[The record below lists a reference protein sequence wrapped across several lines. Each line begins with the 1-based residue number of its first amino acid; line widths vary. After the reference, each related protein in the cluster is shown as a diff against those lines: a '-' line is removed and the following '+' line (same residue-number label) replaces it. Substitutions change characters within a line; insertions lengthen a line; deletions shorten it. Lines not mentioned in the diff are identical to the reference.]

1 MKKAGLL
8 LSTVLTVFLA
18 ASCSHPVNG
27 EEGEKGCGKCPE
39 GTECNVATNK
49 CETLCNEDDDCG
61 SCSKC
66 EQNFCNKYADFCVVK
81 VEPESNATNV
91 PISRQTM
98 KITFSGEVNPNSV
111 TSANIGLLRNDNE
124 PITSTPK
131 ASGKEVELSIGTILS
146 PATKY
151 TIWVAK
157 ELQSKDFIFLNER
170 FESSFNT
177 VRSDSTAAGPAGFG
191 LSPVAGQMK
200 GGKYTLDVVGGPIA
214 GTAEKGGSQV
224 TVSDGFWK

>member
-1 MKKAGLL
+1 MKKVG
-8 LSTVLTVFLA
+8 TYLTTALMLVVLA
-18 ASCSHPVNG
+18 ACDKTPPGNQPEDCGECPTGTSCNPNTKKCELLCNSDADCAACSH
-27 EEGEKGCGKCPE
+27 
-39 GTECNVATNK
+39 
-49 CETLCNEDDDCG
+49 
-61 SCSKC
+61 C

-81 VEPESNATNV
+81 VEPKDGEEGV
-91 PISRQTM
+91 PISRQSM
-98 KITFSGEVNPNSV
+98 KVTFSSEVNPNSV
-111 TSANIGLLRNDNE
+111 TAANIGLLRSSNE
-124 PITSTPK
+124 PITSVAK
-131 ASGKEVELSIGTILS
+131 VNGKEVELSIGTILS

-157 ELQSKDFIFLNER
+157 ELQSKDFIFLPER

-200 GGKYTLDVVGGPIA
+200 GGKFTLDVVGGPIA
-214 GTAEKGGSQV
+214 GTAEKGSSQV